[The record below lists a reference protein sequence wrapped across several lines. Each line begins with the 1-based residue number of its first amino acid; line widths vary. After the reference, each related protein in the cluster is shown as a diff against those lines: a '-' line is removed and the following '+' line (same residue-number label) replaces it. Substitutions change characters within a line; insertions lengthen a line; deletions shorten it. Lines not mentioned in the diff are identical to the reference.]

1 MNTDRFIVN
10 YLVEHRG
17 RDAALTYARQT
28 LQVYRKAV
36 LNRQHFASTAQYRRA
51 FIMSYLFYKHYLSKT
66 DQPAVNPR
74 SGEKQPVKRVTRTA
88 RREKARDYETM
99 IDEELAGTFPASD
112 PPSWTLGG
120 SILGAHV
127 HH

>member
-1 MNTDRFIVN
+1 MNTDSFIVN

-28 LQVYRKAV
+28 LQGYRKAV

-51 FIMSYLFYKHYLSKT
+51 FIMSYLFYKQYLSQAGKQLASPRSSRK
-66 DQPAVNPR
+66 QPA
-74 SGEKQPVKRVTRTA
+74 KRVTNAA
-88 RREKARDYETM
+88 RKEKARDYENM

-120 SILGAHV
+120 SILGAHA

>member
-1 MNTDRFIVN
+1 MNTDSAIVT

-28 LQVYRKAV
+28 SQVYRKAV

-51 FIMSYLFYKHYLSKT
+51 FIMSYLFYKHYLSQADK
-66 DQPAVNPR
+66 QPANFGTSPKKT
-74 SGEKQPVKRVTRTA
+74 GKRVTTA
-88 RREKARDYETM
+88 ARKEKVRDYETM

-120 SILGAHV
+120 SILGAHG